1 MYINFI
7 DSYTLKTVYLQRKII
22 VWLKGIWYE
31 SNILYLTNL
40 WRKTGGIFCAGSWQQ
55 CYTQVL
61 LFSYPP
67 PLLLGFK
74 VFIVLYGTVQDSSI
88 VRESLL
94 PPLSIVTMGVT
105 IDLLLVFH
113 FTVEGVGEGGEGS
126 GILVVLGIDHMLLT
140 NILN

>member
-1 MYINFI
+1 MPGPGNSVIP
-7 DSYTLKTVYLQRKII
+7 R
-22 VWLKGIWYE
+22 
-31 SNILYLTNL
+31 
-40 WRKTGGIFCAGSWQQ
+40 C
-55 CYTQVL
+55 CYSVI
-61 LFSYPP
+61 PP
-67 PLLLGFK
+67 PLGFK

-113 FTVEGVGEGGEGS
+113 FTVEGVGEEGEGS